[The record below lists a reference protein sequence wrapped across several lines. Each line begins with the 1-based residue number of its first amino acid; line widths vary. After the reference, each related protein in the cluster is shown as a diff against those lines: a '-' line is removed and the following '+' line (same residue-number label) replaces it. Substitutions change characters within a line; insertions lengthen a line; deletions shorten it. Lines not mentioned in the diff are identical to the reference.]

1 MDRLNDS
8 YFEDIEFESEE
19 EKNKIGVST
28 PLFYNILE
36 IRAWFSQSTVYSGFP
51 TNQDHVRLLVLQ
63 KE

>member
-28 PLFYNILE
+28 PLCDKILE
-36 IRAWFSQSTVYSGFP
+36 VRAWFSQSSVYTGFP